1 MIEALFILAIGAI
14 ILLWV
19 DRKSMKKIINSQES
33 QIRHITGRLNYDDE
47 HEKKQLL
54 DDFHYERII
63 RQIMLEDEYAY
74 LTPDDIVYETANN
87 RFFEIYGYKYVGNV
101 KINKNISSRVDI
113 YTDLFDK
120 YINEIFPSSK
130 DGAIDRIVQNLNLAR
145 LEAIVLFERWQKF
158 YLIDYS
164 LDGEWIPNPPKETL
178 TIEQFKDRI
187 SATRIDV
194 KKNEST
200 GELYF
205 EAGNVKGKVSI
216 KEIPKHPMIS
226 LFIPSD
232 SNEHWLLHEEG
243 SVLGAPVIAKF

>member
-19 DRKSMKKIINSQES
+19 DRESMKKIINSQES
-33 QIRHITGRLNYDDE
+33 HIRHITGRLNYDDE

-120 YINEIFPSSK
+120 YINEIFPNSK

-145 LEAIVLFERWQKF
+145 LDAIVLFERWQKF

-164 LDGEWIPNPPKETL
+164 PDGEWIPNSSKETL

-187 SATRIDV
+187 SATRIDI
-194 KKNEST
+194 KKDENT
-200 GELYF
+200 KELYF
-205 EAGNVKGKVSI
+205 EAGNVKGKVST

-226 LFIPSD
+226 LFITSD
-232 SNEHWLLHEEG
+232 SNEHWILHEEG
-243 SVLGAPVIAKF
+243 SVFGTPVIAIF